1 MLSDRVKTMSRQ
13 DDQGGSF
20 KKRLS
25 RAKKTKTAV
34 KTKKKK
40 ATAASDEEALV
51 AVLNEAVKTDETE
64 ADAPE
69 APAIQEEAN
78 PPEVT
83 PEEAIAEEVS
93 LEEASPEEAIADEAG
108 IMETSQVEESNG
120 FQIFKSGTTADRDPD
135 QAGSGM
141 TANPDTG
148 NSDTG
153 NPESGNPAGNAN
165 MDQLNAEVSRWM
177 TNAVR
182 SIVRDEMQQKVDAIA
197 RSAVRKALAE
207 FDPKKD

>member
-1 MLSDRVKTMSRQ
+1 M
-13 DDQGGSF
+13 
-20 KKRLS
+20 KR
-25 RAKKTKTAV
+25 
-34 KTKKKK
+34 
-40 ATAASDEEALV
+40 
-51 AVLNEAVKTDETE
+51 
-64 ADAPE
+64 
-69 APAIQEEAN
+69 PA

-83 PEEAIAEEVS
+83 PEEAIA
-93 LEEASPEEAIADEAG
+93 DEAG
-108 IMETSQVEESNG
+108 MMETSPVEESNG

>member
-1 MLSDRVKTMSRQ
+1 MQVILGRQPARRYPVIGLITGPVRETFRYGFTTRIRRVENREIARRPVADIKPP
-13 DDQGGSF
+13 
-20 KKRLS
+20 
-25 RAKKTKTAV
+25 
-34 KTKKKK
+34 
-40 ATAASDEEALV
+40 AS
-51 AVLNEAVKTDETE
+51 
-64 ADAPE
+64 
-69 APAIQEEAN
+69 
-78 PPEVT
+78 PEVT
-83 PEEAIAEEVS
+83 PEEAIA
-93 LEEASPEEAIADEAG
+93 DEAG
-108 IMETSQVEESNG
+108 MMETSPVEESNG